1 MCPGAVE
8 TAISDTM
15 SEQEALERRQSVMR
29 KADEH
34 NLLDLDRLIDIR
46 AINSQ
51 HVTIC
56 PLCLQP
62 IHANEFLQREEQAEG
77 RETWDITI
85 TEVSLFHIEE
95 LRVGR
100 LQHRPYNLGW
110 GHHFCNVVVKDAGIE
125 STLEWMTKVLIRNHI
140 DTRQSQSNSESSL
153 TLFDF

>member
-51 HVTIC
+51 HVTIS

>member
-1 MCPGAVE
+1 
-8 TAISDTM
+8 M